1 MVEKQQDALLE
12 ASKAD
17 NKMIYASNFKDR
29 YQTIHVEHSKYMVL
43 N

>member
-12 ASKAD
+12 APKAD

-29 YQTIHVEHSKYMVL
+29 YHTIHVELSKYMVL

>member
-17 NKMIYASNFKDR
+17 NKMIYASNFKTGTR
-29 YQTIHVEHSKYMVL
+29 PFMQNILSIWS
-43 N
+43 